1 MDCCDLF
8 FLRALGRKK
17 PISGTDEPVQDD
29 FDELRAEMR
38 RLLIRGLAASIA
50 QPFRLLWSAVH
61 RKLARSNE

>member
-61 RKLARSNE
+61 RKPVRSNE